1 MVIGHEFEYSWNCD
15 FHFNHRSVCQLIPV
29 LRRHSMCIMRAYVRT
44 RSLWFLFLFLHKK
57 QDAAQMTAL
66 YATPCCC
73 VGGWRYNY
81 VYDALYLHYSH
92 ADSSLQQCQCPFLFA
107 TPPSWR
113 LSYFSTPRA
122 ISFLLIFFFFSS
134 SLNHGFGNTLILL
147 WIKE

>member
-1 MVIGHEFEYSWNCD
+1 MHTRTRGHCD
-15 FHFNHRSVCQLIPV
+15 FCFSF
-29 LRRHSMCIMRAYVRT
+29 YT
-44 RSLWFLFLFLHKK
+44 KK
-57 QDAAQMTAL
+57 PQDAVQMTAL

-122 ISFLLIFFFFSS
+122 ISFLLIFFFFFFFEPWIWKHTDSIMNKRIKVLQS
-134 SLNHGFGNTLILL
+134 ISNYKIITVFQIRGMLIYVYHC
-147 WIKE
+147 